1 MSEYKKSIM
10 LLFRASLLKGFL
22 GLVSKIKLRF
32 HPILKQ
38 IKKVRYRVRH
48 ESIANILQRQVCNL
62 GWLNVQNYIFTKL
75 ITIFSSHGDFSCFRK
90 LWHVKLQSIRGYW
103 RKIWKPWALTIF
115 TEISV
120 ENVHQMV
127 LVFIL
132 APKTG
137 TGLTCTIY
145 KIPVKFSP
153 SLSMRPGTS

>member
-1 MSEYKKSIM
+1 MSEYKQSII
-10 LLFRASLLKGFL
+10 LLFRGSLIKCFL
-22 GLVSKIKLRF
+22 GFVSKIKLRF
-32 HPILKQ
+32 HLILKQ
-38 IKKVRYRVRH
+38 IKKVWYRVPH

-62 GWLNVQNYIFTKL
+62 GWLNVQNYIFTRL
-75 ITIFSSHGDFSCFRK
+75 QITMFASLGDFSCFRK

-145 KIPVKFSP
+145 KIPVKQFSF
-153 SLSMRPGTS
+153 SAMNS